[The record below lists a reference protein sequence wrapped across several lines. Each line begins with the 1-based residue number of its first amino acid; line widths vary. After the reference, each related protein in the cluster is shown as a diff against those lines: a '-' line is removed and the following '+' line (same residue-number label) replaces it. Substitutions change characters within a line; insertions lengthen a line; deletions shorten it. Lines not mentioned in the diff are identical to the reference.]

1 MTRSVF
7 IVPPWFETTAAK
19 EWDKGRRKRLNR
31 STDMTIA
38 ATFRA
43 SFRTPGAAF
52 GSRLARLP
60 LVLLLTVGMLLSL
73 IHCAGD
79 ALNIAS
85 APATLALS
93 QDQGSL
99 PDPHQQQLPCH
110 SGHCLSHL
118 TAQPAP
124 TVALPSDA
132 VPPARIFRQERFPAT
147 LAGLPLFKPP
157 RA

>member
-1 MTRSVF
+1 
-7 IVPPWFETTAAK
+7 
-19 EWDKGRRKRLNR
+19 
-31 STDMTIA
+31 MTIA